1 MKEIQTE
8 AGKELLRRAISWG
21 EAENYAQALI
31 ADMEGENG
39 SNERFLQELLTDEE
53 GEYLKRELN
62 RCRPGD
68 LTDKD
73 LLYLKA
79 YAKQYYSVFK
89 DGKRPETLTP
99 IEAMGLLS
107 VFYEDPDNFA
117 KKSSGKY
124 EKGVLNI
131 EGEEAFYLIDAKQ
144 RNYWQT
150 INRKLKNLYD
160 SNLMSL
166 DPIIYRENDNK
177 ENGRAI
183 EDYLRTIP
191 NNDGI
196 AWGLEEGGRAI
207 DISDFCGYLN
217 KSKAFNVILW
227 IEDTLRFYSY
237 VSRPAAVSFEE
248 QKEIRPFVF
257 DEKWQSNVA
266 ITKEGYEGALDP
278 KRNQHAYIIKTENGL
293 PFFIKIETDKDG
305 KEHGIIIKDKLTDDK
320 IMEYTIKALEE
331 TDTVVLR
338 NIFGIVYE
346 RYTAGANID
355 ETIEIDVLEF
365 AKTFNIRFEK
375 NEKGEY
381 IGVKDHNRRDLG
393 EIIASIQ
400 NVWGI
405 IGEKETLAAFTFEG
419 FNETTIKFRSPYS
432 SALIK
437 LIVKKPL
444 FPEIEHDNG
453 YKQPPL
459 LEFNTLIKSSIT
471 SSRAP
476 KVTAEIVKT
485 ITNKMLTDGAKG
497 RQTEIKLSLS
507 DLIEKT
513 PLLEYQFNKAETWR
527 RSQVLNRALYGQSYK
542 PGEKPII
549 EKVLNEYTRIEE
561 KYNDFSIMLPEHLTY
576 KKLDETIKV
585 RFTKK

>member
-21 EAENYAQALI
+21 EAEDYAQALI
-31 ADMEGENG
+31 ADMEGMS
-39 SNERFLQELLTDEE
+39 SNERFLKELLKDEE

-89 DGKRPETLTP
+89 DEKRPETLTP

-117 KKSSGKY
+117 RKSSGKY

-150 INRKLKNLYD
+150 INRKLKDLYD

-217 KSKAFNVILW
+217 KSEAFNVILW

-237 VSRPAAVSFEE
+237 VSRPAAVSSEE
-248 QKEIRPFVF
+248 KKEIRPFIF
-257 DEKWQSNVA
+257 NEKLQSNLAV
-266 ITKEGYEGALDP
+266 TLKNYEGALDP
-278 KRNQHAYIIKTENGL
+278 KPNPYAYITKTEAGRPFFLKMDNEKGYHGSLLPNTLNDEQKEAYIIKAMNE
-293 PFFIKIETDKDG
+293 
-305 KEHGIIIKDKLTDDK
+305 
-320 IMEYTIKALEE
+320 A
-331 TDTVVLR
+331 DTVVLR

-346 RYTAGANID
+346 RYRAGAD
-355 ETIEIDVLEF
+355 IEKEIVVDVLEF
-365 AKTFNIRFEK
+365 AKTFNIRFDK

-381 IGVKDHNRRDLG
+381 IGTKDHNLRDLG
-393 EIIASIQ
+393 EVLTSIQ
-400 NVWGI
+400 NVWGVI
-405 IGEKETLAAFTFEG
+405 EETQYYAAFVLTG
-419 FNETTIKFRSPYS
+419 FDKEKVKFWSPYS

-437 LIVKKPL
+437 LLRDKAIK
-444 FPEIEHDNG
+444 PEIEHDNG

-459 LEFNTLIKSSIT
+459 LGLNTLIKSSIT

-476 KVTAEIVKT
+476 KVTREIVKT

-549 EKVLNEYTRIEE
+549 EKVLNEYTRIDE